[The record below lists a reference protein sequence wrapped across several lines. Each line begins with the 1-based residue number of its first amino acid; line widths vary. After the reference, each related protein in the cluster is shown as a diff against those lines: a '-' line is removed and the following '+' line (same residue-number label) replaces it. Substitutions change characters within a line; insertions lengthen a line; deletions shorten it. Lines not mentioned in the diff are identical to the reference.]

1 MPPALFQNSQ
11 MNPMGMGG
19 PQKNMGMPPP
29 MMMGGQFGM
38 KPPPFPGIFN
48 LKKKNTNFYQEIFQ

>member
-38 KPPPFPGIFN
+38 KPPPFPGI
-48 LKKKNTNFYQEIFQ
+48 LLFYKINI